1 MKKLSLALVALVALV
16 IVACGSDDG
25 GGASAPR
32 SRPAATSAPTR
43 PTSGPSASVEP
54 KTGPPGTQVE
64 VNGSGWPAKASV
76 VLTGDASPGQTAK
89 PYATVIVRDDGSFLG
104 SFLLE
109 KKADGTELG
118 VGRYDLVIQSGST
131 EVRVPFQVQ
140 TRRPVAPTPSGG

>member
-1 MKKLSLALVALVALV
+1 VVKKLSLALVALVALV
-16 IVACGSDDG
+16 MVACGG
-25 GGASAPR
+25 GGASTPS

-64 VNGSGWPAKASV
+64 VSGSGWPAKASV
-76 VLTGDASPGQTAK
+76 VITGDASPGQTAK
-89 PYATVIVRDDGSFLG
+89 PYAAVTVRDDGSFLG
-104 SFLLE
+104 AFLLE